1 MDGLGILFLITTL
14 LLIGL
19 LVFIKFTK
27 FGQSFMCTACPVCPS
42 GQRMG
47 MKYKSTDD
55 KIVNNII
62 NSINNTVDS
71 VQNKY
76 LTCASISKY
85 IDTNDIPAKGKKCDE
100 FRKELQSIQFPSG
113 QEDIDKVQNDSLDSF
128 VKEACLP
135 DGTIDHDKLA
145 ASSKILQKTFCV

>member
-1 MDGLGILFLITTL
+1 MDGLGILFLILTL

-27 FGQSFMCTACPVCPS
+27 IGQSFICPACPVCPS
-42 GQRMG
+42 GQRIG
-47 MKYKSTDD
+47 LKYKSTDD
-55 KIVNNII
+55 KIVNNVI
-62 NSINNTVDS
+62 NSINNTMDS

-76 LTCASISKY
+76 MTCDSISNY
-85 IDTNDIPAKGKKCDE
+85 IDANDIPAKGTKCDD
-100 FRKELQSIQFPSG
+100 FRKELQTLQFPSG
-113 QEDIDKVQNDSLDSF
+113 QEDIDKAQKDSLDSF
-128 VKEACLP
+128 VKEACLS